1 MLSISTIITM
11 AKALLF
17 IIISIFLFFTLS
29 ENNKSKKNILTFFTI
44 LMIVG
49 YWLNAVSFFVD
60 FKNL

>member
-1 MLSISTIITM
+1 MAMSRVLLIIV
-11 AKALLF
+11 
-17 IIISIFLFFTLS
+17 ISIFLFFTLN
-29 ENNKSKKNILTFFTI
+29 ENNKTKKNILAFFTI